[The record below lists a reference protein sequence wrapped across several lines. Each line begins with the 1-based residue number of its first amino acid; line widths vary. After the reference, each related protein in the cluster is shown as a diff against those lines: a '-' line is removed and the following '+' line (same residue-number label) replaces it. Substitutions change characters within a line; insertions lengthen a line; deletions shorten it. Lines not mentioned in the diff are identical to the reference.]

1 MQPESQ
7 ATLATL
13 IPYSPVNS
21 KAYDLP
27 IITDELAARLPT
39 SPQNIDKVVTVSPEW
54 WVKNQAAVRQRFA
67 LFLAN

>member
-1 MQPESQ
+1 
-7 ATLATL
+7 
-13 IPYSPVNS
+13 VNS

-54 WVKNQAAVRQRFA
+54 WVKNQEAVRQRFA